1 MKTVKRMLF
10 GVVVGAA
17 VAGPF
22 ATGTPMLAA
31 IATANVT
38 VSATVSN
45 NCSITGGALAFGA
58 YDPLVTHA
66 TDPKD
71 GTGTFT
77 VACTKGATGVTIDLG
92 QGANYSSERRMI
104 AASNY
109 VAYQLY
115 SDSGRTTVWGSTSG
129 GSTLAV
135 SAPTSKAPVT
145 YTVYG
150 RITGGQDVPAGSY
163 ADTVVATVNF

>member
-1 MKTVKRMLF
+1 MQRMLF
-10 GVVVGAA
+10 GLVVGAA
-17 VAGPF
+17 VAGPC
-22 ATGTPMLAA
+22 ATGSTVLAGT
-31 IATANVT
+31 ATANVT

-45 NCSITGGALAFGA
+45 NCSVTDGALAFGA
-58 YDPLVTHA
+58 YDPLVTNA
-66 TDPKD
+66 TAPKD

-109 VAYQLY
+109 VSYQLY
-115 SDSGRTTVWGSTSG
+115 SDGGRTTVWGSTSG

-135 SAPTSKAPVT
+135 SAPTSKVPVT
-145 YTVYG
+145 YTIYG

>member
-1 MKTVKRMLF
+1 MQTVKRIVF
-10 GVVVGAA
+10 GLAVGVAI
-17 VAGPF
+17 AGPL
-22 ATGTPMLAA
+22 AQHSVLAA
-31 IATANVT
+31 TATANVT
-38 VSATVSN
+38 VSATVASN
-45 NCSITGGALAFGA
+45 CTITGGALAFGS
-58 YDPLVTHA
+58 YDPLVTNA
-66 TDPKD
+66 SDAKD
-71 GTGTFT
+71 GSGTFT
-77 VACTKGATGVTIDLG
+77 VACTKGAVGVTIDLG
-92 QGANYSSERRMI
+92 QGQNYAGGRRMI
-104 AASNY
+104 AGSDA
-109 VAYQLY
+109 VTYQLY